1 MDIKTD
7 ETLALYVD
15 YSTSHERRQAGW
27 SGWKFWLASDDCI
40 GGQDKAIHFVKFVEH
55 FFSFFFR
62 FSLHNLRHH

>member
-1 MDIKTD
+1 VWRREDVLVDIKTE

-40 GGQDKAIHFVKFVEH
+40 GGRNKAIRFVE
-55 FFSFFFR
+55 FVNQFKGSEK
-62 FSLHNLRHH
+62 